1 MNTEQNSLVCT
12 GTVSVTK
19 SNFRVGLRQ
28 RVLRFLTSVGVDVRN
43 KQEVLVE
50 IPEDSG
56 RRGWVCV
63 KLYFR
68 GGVYE

>member
-1 MNTEQNSLVCT
+1 MNTEQSSFICT

-28 RVLRFLTSVGVDVRN
+28 RVLRFLMSIGVDVKN

-50 IPEDSG
+50 IPDDSG

-68 GGVYE
+68 GGVQ